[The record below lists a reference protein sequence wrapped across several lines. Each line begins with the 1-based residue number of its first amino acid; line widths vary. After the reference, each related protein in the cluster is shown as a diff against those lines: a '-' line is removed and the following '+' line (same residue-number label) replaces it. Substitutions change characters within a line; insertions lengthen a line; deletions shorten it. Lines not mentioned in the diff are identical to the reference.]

1 VFDHPVLA
9 DESLSA
15 DVAGEGFLSG
25 VQTHVSPEVSLVVE
39 LLRAHVALVRL
50 VARVLGQVFLK
61 TKLKKMLA
69 LDAQSFSN
77 SFEGGTWGCEKIQ
90 GVSYFLVLLHF
101 FVLCVYDVS
110 FDFSGQKSPISAEFN
125 FVRF

>member
-1 VFDHPVLA
+1 MFDHPVLA

-69 LDAQSFSN
+69 LDAKFSFSN

-90 GVSYFLVLLHF
+90 GVSYFFVLLHF
-101 FVLCVYDVS
+101 YDKV
-110 FDFSGQKSPISAEFN
+110 F
-125 FVRF
+125 